1 MNEWIH
7 LNWSTHTHCL
17 RMSWDWE
24 TDWLSALPRQEAAGW
39 VAEWGV
45 TTTHGC
51 GGGVGWGGEWMPP
64 LSSSVG
70 PDAPGCQILPVPEF
84 IPPMSPLFNGWTIPL
99 RKFGAGPLS
108 RPQTSR
114 PGRNFTGPFL
124 GQAALNSAIW
134 KHQLWKV
141 ILEVWGGGVVPGSYG
156 INPWK
161 SLKGQFQGFLTFWPQ
176 NGHLKVQKSLMAPWK
191 VLILCTGTILN
202 PWNGVS
208 DFQVFIL

>member
-17 RMSWDWE
+17 RMSWE
-24 TDWLSALPRQEAAGW
+24 TGWLSALPRQEAAGW

-51 GGGVGWGGEWMPP
+51 GGGGGVGRGVDA
-64 LSSSVG
+64 SSELLRRSWCS
-70 PDAPGCQILPVPEF
+70 DAPGCQILPVPEF

-141 ILEVWGGGVVPGSYG
+141 ILEVWGGGVV
-156 INPWK
+156 
-161 SLKGQFQGFLTFWPQ
+161 
-176 NGHLKVQKSLMAPWK
+176 
-191 VLILCTGTILN
+191 ILCTGTILN

>member
-17 RMSWDWE
+17 RMSWE

-51 GGGVGWGGEWMPP
+51 GGGGGVGRGVDA
-64 LSSSVG
+64 SSELLRRSWCS
-70 PDAPGCQILPVPEF
+70 DAPGCQILPVPEF

-141 ILEVWGGGVVPGSYG
+141 ILEVWGGGRGSGILWNQPLKITKGAISRILDFLAPKWPFKGPKKSYG
-156 INPWK
+156 PLK
-161 SLKGQFQGFLTFWPQ
+161 SLDFVHRDHFES
-176 NGHLKVQKSLMAPWK
+176 LKWR
-191 VLILCTGTILN
+191 
-202 PWNGVS
+202 
-208 DFQVFIL
+208 

>member
-1 MNEWIH
+1 
-7 LNWSTHTHCL
+7 
-17 RMSWDWE
+17 MSGRVGGHD
-24 TDWLSALPRQEAAGW
+24 DSR
-39 VAEWGV
+39 VR
-45 TTTHGC
+45 
-51 GGGVGWGGEWMPP
+51 GGVGWGGEWMPP

-134 KHQLWKV
+134 KHQL
-141 ILEVWGGGVVPGSYG
+141 
-156 INPWK
+156 
-161 SLKGQFQGFLTFWPQ
+161 
-176 NGHLKVQKSLMAPWK
+176 
-191 VLILCTGTILN
+191 
-202 PWNGVS
+202 
-208 DFQVFIL
+208 

>member
-1 MNEWIH
+1 MNESISTDPH
-7 LNWSTHTHCL
+7 THTAWGWAE
-17 RMSWDWE
+17 R
-24 TDWLSALPRQEAAGW
+24 DWLTECTATPGGCW
-39 VAEWGV
+39 VSGRV
-45 TTTHGC
+45 GGHDDSRVRG
-51 GGGVGWGGEWMPP
+51 GGGVGRGVDA
-64 LSSSVG
+64 SSELLRRSWCS
-70 PDAPGCQILPVPEF
+70 DAPGCQILPVPEF

>member
-1 MNEWIH
+1 MNESISTDPH
-7 LNWSTHTHCL
+7 THTAWGWAERL
-17 RMSWDWE
+17 
-24 TDWLSALPRQEAAGW
+24 TDWVHCHARRLLG
-39 VAEWGV
+39 EWPSGGSRRL
-45 TTTHGC
+45 TGA

-141 ILEVWGGGVVPGSYG
+141 ILEVWGGGRGSGILWNQPLKITKGAISRILDFLAPKWPFKGPKKSYG
-156 INPWK
+156 PLK
-161 SLKGQFQGFLTFWPQ
+161 SLDFVHRDHFES
-176 NGHLKVQKSLMAPWK
+176 LKWR
-191 VLILCTGTILN
+191 
-202 PWNGVS
+202 
-208 DFQVFIL
+208 

>member
-17 RMSWDWE
+17 RMSWE
-24 TDWLSALPRQEAAGW
+24 TSALPRQEAAGW

-51 GGGVGWGGEWMPP
+51 GGGGGVGRGVDA
-64 LSSSVG
+64 SSELLRRSWCS
-70 PDAPGCQILPVPEF
+70 DAPGCQILPVPEF

>member
-17 RMSWDWE
+17 RMSWE

-141 ILEVWGGGVVPGSYG
+141 ILEVWGGGRGSGILWNQPLKITKGAISRILDFLAPKWPFKGPKKSYG
-156 INPWK
+156 PLK
-161 SLKGQFQGFLTFWPQ
+161 SLDFVHRDHFES
-176 NGHLKVQKSLMAPWK
+176 LKWR
-191 VLILCTGTILN
+191 
-202 PWNGVS
+202 
-208 DFQVFIL
+208 

>member
-1 MNEWIH
+1 MNESISTDPH
-7 LNWSTHTHCL
+7 THTAWGWAERL
-17 RMSWDWE
+17 
-24 TDWLSALPRQEAAGW
+24 TDWVHCHARRLLG
-39 VAEWGV
+39 EWPSGGSRRL
-45 TTTHGC
+45 TGA